1 MAKPEKLIE
10 ARNLGGELGHL
21 FISERAL
28 QMIVYGALLE
38 VDGLYAPDRV
48 KGAGLLDSIS
58 KAAQGMGI
66 QILKAPPAGRAPQSA
81 ARREAQQNEPT
92 RKLRV
97 KVSLFAQFGS
107 SIHESS
113 DQAIQKIRT
122 KVRELAGLEVE
133 DVEVEISGIVKL

>member
-1 MAKPEKLIE
+1 MD
-10 ARNLGGELGHL
+10 GELGQL

-58 KAAQGMGI
+58 KATQGMGI
-66 QILKAPPAGRAPQSA
+66 QILKVPVAGAASQSA
-81 ARREAQQNEPT
+81 ARREAQLQEPT

-97 KVSLFAQFGS
+97 KASLFAQFGT

-113 DQAIQKIRT
+113 ELAIQKIRARM
-122 KVRELAGLEVE
+122 RELAGLDVE
-133 DVEVEISGIVKL
+133 DVEIEISGIVKI